1 MRNFAIILISILI
14 FSSCGSTKKA
24 TVEIPK
30 PGWVLTKPVINDY
43 YIGIGTSRKIGT
55 LEQYTEEARKNALS
69 SIAGEI
75 STKISSV
82 SVLNQFEDQN
92 GISEIFQNKIKASS
106 KDMLAGYE
114 MVEQFEN
121 ESHYWVYYK
130 LSKAKY
136 EEEKAKRKKAAI
148 DNGGEKFLKAVEFE
162 KALNYAEA
170 LSFYAQSLER
180 IIEYLGEETPFKANG
195 FSGDL
200 GSESLTAISRIFDD
214 ISISHRMRSVSSKRG
229 AAIQED
235 QLGFYVQTKGRKA
248 LKDIPVKFEFSGG
261 YLRKSKTASNNQGV
275 VNTAIDKIRSSKT
288 LEILEASIDKKE
300 LVRKASKELLIRKI
314 MEKNPVAKHSLRI
327 QIEQPEVYIKSVEKN
342 PGNNSLD
349 IYRQVLL
356 SELRKSNI
364 KITNQPDN
372 ADFTISLSCQAEKAG
387 RSNGLY
393 KATLN
398 ATVQLENQNQEV
410 LFSGQLD
417 KDFAGQG
424 GFDKAIK
431 EVYGKNKNEFK
442 RKLITP
448 LIKLMK

>member
-136 EEEKAKRKKAAI
+136 EEEKAKRKK
-148 DNGGEKFLKAVEFE
+148 
-162 KALNYAEA
+162 
-170 LSFYAQSLER
+170 
-180 IIEYLGEETPFKANG
+180 IIP
-195 FSGDL
+195 
-200 GSESLTAISRIFDD
+200 
-214 ISISHRMRSVSSKRG
+214 
-229 AAIQED
+229 
-235 QLGFYVQTKGRKA
+235 TKK
-248 LKDIPVKFEFSGG
+248 
-261 YLRKSKTASNNQGV
+261 Q
-275 VNTAIDKIRSSKT
+275 
-288 LEILEASIDKKE
+288 KK
-300 LVRKASKELLIRKI
+300 
-314 MEKNPVAKHSLRI
+314 
-327 QIEQPEVYIKSVEKN
+327 
-342 PGNNSLD
+342 
-349 IYRQVLL
+349 
-356 SELRKSNI
+356 
-364 KITNQPDN
+364 
-372 ADFTISLSCQAEKAG
+372 
-387 RSNGLY
+387 
-393 KATLN
+393 
-398 ATVQLENQNQEV
+398 
-410 LFSGQLD
+410 
-417 KDFAGQG
+417 
-424 GFDKAIK
+424 
-431 EVYGKNKNEFK
+431 
-442 RKLITP
+442 
-448 LIKLMK
+448 